1 MTATVASSGAPRNC
15 TMNIS
20 LPEELKMFV
29 DSQTTRGGYGSTS
42 EFVRELIRR
51 EQDRQQLRGLLLAG
65 AASPVNRVVDDSLFS
80 ELRAELDSDR

>member
-1 MTATVASSGAPRNC
+1 MTKLAIDQYAARMS

-65 AASPVNRVVDDSLFS
+65 AASPVNRDLDDSLFS